1 MKIRAVIFDA
11 YGTLMQVGPPPADAE
26 ARWRGLFQDTFQTAP
41 PMTLLDFSIACN
53 RAIRLRHSAAQA
65 RGIPFPE
72 ILWPSI
78 LSEVLPEFG
87 KLSAAAKADFVSRQI
102 QLGRTTKLMPG
113 APETLRWLS
122 ERRQLLGIASN
133 AQAYSLRELEN
144 CLKEGGLNF
153 QIFDSELCYWSYQH
167 GFSKPE
173 NHIFQIFRI
182 RLEARGI
189 TPPETLMVGDRVDND
204 IEPAQKHGFQTWL
217 LSSTDMEKNSGNWKQ
232 LGEFL
237 ACSV

>member
-1 MKIRAVIFDA
+1 VKIRAVIFDV

-26 ARWRGLFQDTFQTAP
+26 ARWRKLYQETFQISP
-41 PMTLLDFSIACN
+41 PMSLLDFSIACN

-65 RGIPFPE
+65 RGIQFPE

-78 LSEVLPEFG
+78 LLEVLAGFA
-87 KLSAAAKADFVSRQI
+87 KLSEAAKADFIAGQI

-113 APETLRWLS
+113 AAETIRWLS
-122 ERRQLLGIASN
+122 EKRQLLGIASN
-133 AQAYSLRELEN
+133 AQAYSLRELEG
-144 CLKEGGLNF
+144 CLMDGGLDLR
-153 QIFDSELCYWSYQH
+153 IFDPDLCYWSFQH

-189 TPPETLMVGDRVDND
+189 TSPETLMVGDRVDND
-204 IEPAQKHGFQTWL
+204 IDPAQKHGFQTWL
-217 LSSTDMEKNSGNWKQ
+217 LSSTDTEKNAGNWKQ
-232 LGEFL
+232 LSEFL
-237 ACSV
+237 AYSV